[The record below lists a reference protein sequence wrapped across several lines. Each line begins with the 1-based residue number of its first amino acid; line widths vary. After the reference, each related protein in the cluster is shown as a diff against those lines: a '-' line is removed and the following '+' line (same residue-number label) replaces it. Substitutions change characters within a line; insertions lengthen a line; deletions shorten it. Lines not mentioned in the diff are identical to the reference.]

1 MPFPSP
7 GWPPRPASGRRSAR
21 MYQNVSIPLSGATT
35 PFGDHAFL
43 FIDVAGANM
52 MVPLPYVEPGSTVE
66 VDIGD
71 IDIAGS
77 PVGTGMRAEDAAP
90 PEHENPPATQQQ
102 VNYHQLWA
110 NSIRIYN
117 EGPNAIE
124 FSFDGVNVH
133 GYIAVGQAV
142 TYKDRYEA
150 GISIRRIGAAGVA
163 NIVHVEA
170 W

>member
-7 GWPPRPASGRRSAR
+7 GWPPRPASGRRSVR
-21 MYQNVSIPLSGATT
+21 MYQKATILPADT
-35 PFGDHAFL
+35 AFGDHAFL
-43 FIDVAGANM
+43 FIEVTGANM
-52 MVPLPYVEPGSTVE
+52 MVPLPHVAPGSTVQ
-66 VDIGD
+66 VDVGD
-71 IDIAGS
+71 VDIAGS
-77 PVGTGMRAEDAAP
+77 PVGTGMDASDVAP

-117 EGPNAIE
+117 EGPNAVE
-124 FSFDGVNVH
+124 FSFDGTNVH
-133 GYIAVGQAV
+133 GYIDVGQAV

-150 GISIRRIGAAGVA
+150 GISLRRVGAAAVD

>member
-21 MYQNVSIPLSGATT
+21 MYHKATIVPSGAST
-35 PFGDHAFL
+35 PFGDHAIL
-43 FIDVAGANM
+43 FIEVVGANM
-52 MVPLPYVEPGSTVE
+52 MVPLPYVEPGSV
-66 VDIGD
+66 VDVDVGD
-71 IDIAGS
+71 IAIAGS
-77 PVGTGMRAEDAAP
+77 PMGTGMRAEHVAP
-90 PEHENPPATQQQ
+90 PSHENPPATQEIE
-102 VNYHQLWA
+102 NYHQLWA
-110 NSIRIYN
+110 NSIRVYN
-117 EGPNAIE
+117 EGPNPIE

-133 GYIAVGQAV
+133 GYIGAAKSV

-150 GISIRRIGAAGVA
+150 GICFRRIGLAAVN